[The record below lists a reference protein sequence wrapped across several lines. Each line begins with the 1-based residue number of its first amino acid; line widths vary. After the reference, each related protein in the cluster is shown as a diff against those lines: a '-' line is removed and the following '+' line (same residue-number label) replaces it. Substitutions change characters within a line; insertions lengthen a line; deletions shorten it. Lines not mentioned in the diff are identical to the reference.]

1 MTEKDTSHKDRVN
14 QAIFFQ
20 RPDRVPRDFA
30 AVPEIWKGLGDYF
43 GTEDRNETLKR
54 LDVDCRIVSYDS
66 FCQHPES
73 DFKEVNMEVSQE
85 RSSVSGMWRKVEPDG
100 SNRDIWG
107 AHRKKVQTR
116 FGALDQFASFPLESA
131 QSLGDLENYQWP
143 QPDWWDFENLRSHI
157 EQLNDTAI
165 YNIRYRLGS
174 VFETAWSLYNF
185 EKFLLDLALN
195 PEMPLYVM
203 ERIAEVHL
211 ENLRTVLELAGELI
225 DIVYFYDDI
234 ASQDGLLVSPEMYE
248 KYIQP
253 FHQKIIDTAADAGK
267 PVMMHSCG
275 SVYPMIERFI
285 DMGLAILNPIQPG
298 AKDMDPEKLADRFIG
313 RIAFHGGIDIQSFL
327 PSATSEQVRQKVD
340 YTCKVL
346 SGNGGYIMAGSHH
359 IQADTPIENILAMYE
374 FAGD

>member
-1 MTEKDTSHKDRVN
+1 MTEKDALHKDRVN

-157 EQLNDTAI
+157 EQLNDTAVE
-165 YNIRYRLGS
+165 YAKK
-174 VFETAWSLYNF
+174 T
-185 EKFLLDLALN
+185 
-195 PEMPLYVM
+195 
-203 ERIAEVHL
+203 
-211 ENLRTVLELAGELI
+211 
-225 DIVYFYDDI
+225 
-234 ASQDGLLVSPEMYE
+234 
-248 KYIQP
+248 
-253 FHQKIIDTAADAGK
+253 IDT
-267 PVMMHSCG
+267 
-275 SVYPMIERFI
+275 
-285 DMGLAILNPIQPG
+285 IL
-298 AKDMDPEKLADRFIG
+298 
-313 RIAFHGGIDIQSFL
+313 
-327 PSATSEQVRQKVD
+327 TTVREW
-340 YTCKVL
+340 T
-346 SGNGGYIMAGSHH
+346 G
-359 IQADTPIENILAMYE
+359 
-374 FAGD
+374 